1 MSCFINSGASLDCSD
16 SVGGIK
22 TVYILGGTTP
32 SIDELTVDGDGAIT
46 LIEGV
51 GTLYQ
56 FELKRN
62 TSSLTQNLVK
72 SYENGTVY
80 FEQVL
85 EMVLY
90 KYDVDKRNQVRLLA
104 QNDNLK
110 VIAVDQ
116 NDVQYYLGE
125 VRGMYLSAGEIA
137 SGLALGDRNGFTLT
151 FTAEEPEMARV
162 VIGVLEP
169 VADGGILDGIALS

>member
-1 MSCFINSGASLDCSD
+1 MSCFINSGASLDCAD

-22 TVYILGGTTP
+22 TVYILGGTDA
-32 SIDELTVDGDGAIT
+32 SVDELTIGTEGEIT
-46 LIEGV
+46 GIEGS
-51 GTLYQ
+51 GTFYK

-80 FEQVL
+80 FEQML

-90 KYDVDKRNQVRLLA
+90 KYDVDKRNQVLLLA

-125 VRGMYLSAGEIA
+125 VRGMFLQTGEIT
-137 SGLALGDRNGFTLT
+137 SGLNLGDRNGFTLT
-151 FTAEEPEMARV
+151 FMAEEPQLARV
-162 VIGVLEP
+162 IDGVIAGDPDGVL
-169 VADGGILDGIALS
+169 VGITVG